1 MRFGL
6 KYKRIKQIAL
16 ISLAL
21 PVTNLFADTLFG
33 QQTGGGNNSTQS
45 QPDITVPPI
54 IATGGDGSA
63 GGSQNNIIDS
73 SNSNLMSDRSSNDVQ
88 SVTIKTKPRSISE
101 FQRSVFIRTGM
112 QLKQYGSDL
121 FTTPGTFAPVQN
133 IPVPSNYV
141 LGPGDKVQVQT
152 WGAVSGN
159 LEKNVAPDGTIFIP
173 KVGAV
178 NVTGVNAGN
187 LDSYLKNQVGKS
199 YRNFS
204 LSSNVSKIRTIQV
217 TVAGFAEQPGT
228 YALSSLST
236 LTNAVFAVGGPSNSG
251 SLRHILLKRNGRVVA
266 DFDMYS
272 VLLDGNNHH
281 DVHLLP
287 GDIIYFPPV
296 GKQVAI
302 YNGVKVPAIYEAK
315 NTDTVKDITNYA
327 GGYSLDN
334 KENTIT
340 IENINANKALSV
352 NSYPL
357 EQVNNQ
363 LVSDGEIIHF
373 NKMTNQYEKAIV
385 LIGAVAS
392 PTRSGYKPGM
402 RVKDVI
408 PDKNALLT
416 SSYWDSYAFNS
427 YGKANYNNG
436 NNLQSFV
443 ESNDVSSVKSGG
455 IDKSKQDGGSTVS
468 ADNPDSQ
475 LNQFGSKANLVVAG
489 PVSIPE
495 ADINWNYAVIIRTDP
510 ADYKVHLIPFNLK
523 KAIAGDPANNLL
535 LQPNDIVNVLSTSE
549 IRNPVKDN
557 PIYVFVDGEVLAP
570 GVYEANRG
578 DTLQDLI
585 QRAGGVSSD
594 AYLFGTELTRESV
607 KKRQQVALNQMLDT
621 VQQGM
626 YAQSSSSVSSSAQA
640 SAAQTSQ
647 FILQQQQAFID
658 KMRKVKPSGRII
670 LNLANVDVNESGL
683 PKIALE
689 NGDAIHIPPRPGVV
703 DVVGQVFNPAS
714 FAYNKGYSVSK
725 YIDMAG
731 TENQFADTSYEY
743 VLRADGTLYS
753 KQQAGWFGSFGSRTL
768 NPGDVVIVPQQ
779 IQFGGAIQNL
789 LNWTQILS
797 NFGTAAAAI
806 AVFKSN

>member
-1 MRFGL
+1 M

-357 EQVNNQ
+357 EQANNQ

-385 LIGAVAS
+385 LVGAVAN
-392 PTRSGYKPGM
+392 PTRSGYRSGM
-402 RVKDVI
+402 RIKDII
-408 PDKNALLT
+408 PNKDALLT
-416 SSYWDSYAFNS
+416 SQYWDSYAFNA
-427 YGKANYNNG
+427 YAKGNYNNSAAKS
-436 NNLQSFV
+436 LQSVADANDDNFV
-443 ESNDVSSVKSGG
+443 KGSGL
-455 IDKSKQDGGSTVS
+455 DKSKSSSATVTS
-468 ADNPDSQ
+468 GEQ
-475 LNQFGSKANLVVAG
+475 ENQFGSKANLVVAG

-510 ADYKVHLIPFNLK
+510 IDYKVHLIPFNLK
-523 KAIAGDPANNLL
+523 KAIAGDSANNLL
-535 LQPNDIVNVLSTSE
+535 LQPNDIINVLSTSE

-570 GVYEANRG
+570 GVYEASRG

-585 QRAGGVSSD
+585 QKAGGVSSD
-594 AYLFGTELTRESV
+594 AYLFGTELNRESV
-607 KKRQQVALNQMLDT
+607 KKRQQAALNQMLDT

-670 LNLANVDVNESGL
+670 LNLANVDVNESDL

-714 FAYNKGYSVSK
+714 FAYNKSYSVSK